1 MARALNHFSAQPLS
15 HPMMRRVTNLG
26 IFVIDSERT
35 NRTDRR
41 QTTDGFTRDDE
52 HDVDDDD
59 IDREGIVD
67 GGGGGEDADQDWGNA
82 NAANNKDS
90 DGFEEASEDATDA
103 KTVGRDQGERWE
115 LDRVAN
121 V

>member
-1 MARALNHFSAQPLS
+1 MC
-15 HPMMRRVTNLG
+15 
-26 IFVIDSERT
+26 SEQT

-41 QTTDGFTRDDE
+41 QTTDGFTRDGERVDEDDE

-67 GGGGGEDADQDWGNA
+67 GGGGGEDADQDWGDA
-82 NAANNKDS
+82 NAAINKDS
-90 DGFEEASEDATDA
+90 DGFEEASEDATGA
-103 KTVGRDQGERWE
+103 KTVGRDEGERWE